1 MIYRQ
6 TKHWPLKKISSSSW
20 RLSHLFV
27 LLEAGEAAVM
37 RTVLAGVDLSLNL
50 LAGEWAV
57 VS

>member
-1 MIYRQ
+1 MVLVA
-6 TKHWPLKKISSSSW
+6 P
-20 RLSHLFV
+20 FV

-37 RTVLAGVDLSLNL
+37 RTVLAGVNLSLNL